1 MVRVNSVLGQRLRDA
16 AEAHAARRIA
26 DKIWAEIDA
35 GHHDASDGH
44 KPDAVL
50 QSDDGWFVVYAPIV
64 EGGIQW
70 EQQVR

>member
-16 AEAHAARRIA
+16 AEAHAIA
-26 DKIWAEIDA
+26 AQIWAEIEA

-50 QSDDGWFVVYAPIV
+50 QGDDGSWSISYAPV
-64 EGGIQW
+64 VQGGIRW
-70 EQQVR
+70 EQKVRN

>member
-1 MVRVNSVLGQRLRDA
+1 MLNDIV
-16 AEAHAARRIA
+16 AHE
-26 DKIWAEIDA
+26 IWAEIDN
-35 GHHDASDGH
+35 GYHNTSDGH

-50 QSDDGWFVVYAPIV
+50 QNDDGSWFVVYAPIV